1 MDQKLIN
8 ILLIDDR
15 SQLRKVIELFLQLQT
30 GMKLIAVADDIE
42 DIKPLLRRKQP
53 TVILLGL
60 RASTRSDI
68 DCLQILVPEVPVI
81 LMGFLKDFLI
91 NAPSLHRGL
100 DSYIDKSMLIDTLIP
115 EIRRCANGKNFLR

>member
-53 TVILLGL
+53 TVILLSL

-91 NAPSLHRGL
+91 NAPSLRRGL